1 MSETEFHRRTG
12 GASKGPSSLK
22 TAWWKLGFMEADD
35 ALIIC
40 RANGDVEE
48 LNKRAIQWFLPE
60 EDPAR
65 RLHLLETVFTEP
77 TRDKLLAILED
88 PARRGGSIPGISVR
102 AEGRAAGFADL
113 QAASLGV
120 DLWLVTLKDASRRVR
135 MESHAQRLRT
145 AIDSSADVVVLTDP
159 QFRITYTNVALQN
172 LTGFTIEDILGQP
185 LSILRSAGQEVSIM
199 EYEEKVQAGHDW
211 QGDLENLCADGSTY
225 PVESAISPIYDPDG
239 NFIGCVAL
247 ERNVAR
253 TRKLLHS
260 IEREH
265 RFTLSLINSLD
276 AAVYAL
282 DARLCLTHFNDGWSK
297 LPAGHGHLAFPEAP
311 KVGQNLLSF
320 VRDPHWRNELEQ
332 VFKSVLQHGDKREFV
347 HDGNARQRFFA
358 KVVPFRHDEEAPG
371 LIYVVTD
378 QSKAHELEQMLQQ
391 SQKMET
397 IGALAAGVAHDFNN
411 LLQAIKGNISVILLD
426 ESVHPKLRHRVE
438 QIDDAAS
445 QAADITQQ
453 LLSFSRASDEPE
465 TVGDFNEIVRA
476 ASEMARR
483 SLKNRVALSLDL
495 GEEPLPVR
503 VHATRAKQML
513 LNLCINALDAMPNGG
528 TLTLSARRRE
538 LTPEQAQR
546 AHTVPGASFM
556 SCGVADTGTGI
567 APEVLNKIFNPF
579 FTTKAPGKGTG
590 LGLSI
595 VHSIVSQAGGFVD
608 VESTVGKG
616 TTFWVYLPLVEA
628 EAPAEQRPKT
638 TGKLR
643 GSGTVLVVDDLDL
656 VVDFAATFLEAV
668 GYTVL
673 TAKSAKEAIEVFKQ
687 PGRKIDL
694 LFTDYNMG
702 EETGEELIRKVVAL
716 SPGTRLI
723 LASGYLEV
731 ADRERLQNEFDV
743 HILGKPYNIREAAE
757 LIARLLQ
764 GAAA

>member
-1 MSETEFHRRTG
+1 MSDTEIHRRG
-12 GASKGPSSLK
+12 GAATKTAASLK
-22 TAWWKLGFMEADD
+22 TAWWKLGFLEAEDG
-35 ALIIC
+35 LVIC
-40 RANGDVEE
+40 RSDGVVEE
-48 LNKRAIQWFLPE
+48 VNRRAVQWFLH
-60 EDPAR
+60 EDTPDK
-65 RLHLLETVFTEP
+65 RLRLLETIFTEP
-77 TRDKLLAILED
+77 TRDKLLGLLGD
-88 PARRGGSIPGISVR
+88 PARRGGSIVGVSVR
-102 AEGRAAGFADL
+102 SDGRAVGFADV
-113 QAASLGV
+113 QASSLGPE
-120 DLWLVTLKDASRRVR
+120 LWLVSVKDASRRVR
-135 MESHAQRLRT
+135 MESHAQRLRA

-172 LTGFTIEDILGQP
+172 LTGLTIEDVLGQP
-185 LSILRSAGQEVSIM
+185 LATLRSAGQEATVM

-211 QGDLENLCADGSTY
+211 QGDLENICNDGSTY
-225 PVESAISPIYDPDG
+225 PVESSISPIYDPDG

-265 RFTLSLINSLD
+265 RFTLGLINSLD

-282 DARLCLTHFNDGWSK
+282 DAKLCLTHFNDGWNK
-297 LPAGHGHLAFPEAP
+297 LPAGHGHLVFPESP
-311 KVGQNLLSF
+311 RVGQNLLAF
-320 VRDPHWRNELEQ
+320 VPDTVRREELER
-332 VFKSVLQHGDKREFV
+332 VFQSVVRGGDKREFV

-358 KVVPFRHDEEAPG
+358 KVIPFQHDGEDSG

-378 QSKAHELEQMLQQ
+378 QSKSHELEQMLQQ

-426 ESVHPKLRHRVE
+426 EDITAKLRRRVV
-438 QIDDAAS
+438 QIDDAAT

-465 TVGDFNEIVRA
+465 TVGDFNDILRA
-476 ASEMARR
+476 AAEMARR
-483 SLKNRVALSLDL
+483 SLKNRVALAIDPAP
-495 GEEPLPVR
+495 EPLPVR

-528 TLTLSARRRE
+528 GLTLSARRHL

-546 AHTVPGASFM
+546 TGAAPGAPFM

-567 APEVLNKIFNPF
+567 PPDVLQKIFNPF

-595 VHSIVSQAGGFVD
+595 VHSIVGQAGGFID
-608 VESTVGKG
+608 VESEAGKG
-616 TTFWVYLPLVEA
+616 TTFWVNLPLVAVES
-628 EAPAEQRPKT
+628 PAATRPKSS
-638 TGKLR
+638 GKLQ
-643 GSGTVLVVDDLDL
+643 GSGTILVVDDLDL

-668 GYTVL
+668 GYRVL
-673 TAKSAKEAIEVFKQ
+673 TAKSAKEALALFAE

-702 EETGEELIRKVVAL
+702 EESGEELIRKVVVI
-716 SPGTRLI
+716 SPETKLI
-723 LASGYLEV
+723 LASGYLEPS
-731 ADRERLQNEFDV
+731 DRERLQEEFDL

-757 LIARLLQ
+757 LIARLLN
-764 GAAA
+764 GG